1 MHKEDVSY
9 DKEDLKVIIDD
20 SKIDISVLDYITIKE
35 KYDLYL
41 RTISYLDNFIS
52 FEHLQSVFK
61 DKISKTK
68 LFNDLNVLCEL
79 SFVRKIF
86 VGRNSYY
93 ILTRKSK
100 TYLNKRNEHS
110 YIENP
115 SNKKLLK
122 NLLIFDHLIA
132 EKGKKIDYE
141 NCKDYKGYVN
151 INFDNQIEK
160 SIDFNKYNLD
170 INESFYYQLNKMNLD
185 SYFIENGSIRYL
197 DQMNLLKESKSDI
210 LSDLNKRNYYINKF
224 YIGDKKLLLEIFFID
239 NENIK
244 SSKYLSVLF
253 MLENNL
259 KKLYFKP
266 GMQAIKYN
274 LKIITKDAFR
284 KNLLE
289 KSLKKLIEERLI
301 NKETVLNTN
310 SNQIEGRKNL
320 RSVAIDFTYNLEQ
333 TLWAINEVSVITYNT
348 ERFFYT
354 ANDSL
359 KKIKAEELN
368 ILNLIKD

>member
-1 MHKEDVSY
+1 M
-9 DKEDLKVIIDD
+9 
-20 SKIDISVLDYITIKE
+20 
-35 KYDLYL
+35 
-41 RTISYLDNFIS
+41 
-52 FEHLQSVFK
+52 
-61 DKISKTK
+61 
-68 LFNDLNVLCEL
+68 
-79 SFVRKIF
+79 
-86 VGRNSYY
+86 
-93 ILTRKSK
+93 
-100 TYLNKRNEHS
+100 
-110 YIENP
+110 
-115 SNKKLLK
+115 
-122 NLLIFDHLIA
+122 
-132 EKGKKIDYE
+132 
-141 NCKDYKGYVN
+141 
-151 INFDNQIEK
+151 
-160 SIDFNKYNLD
+160 
-170 INESFYYQLNKMNLD
+170 
-185 SYFIENGSIRYL
+185 
-197 DQMNLLKESKSDI
+197 QMNLLKESKSDI

-368 ILNLIKD
+368 IINFVK